1 MKADAH
7 VRVREL
13 IVITARVQTKSIQ
26 WGMKEKKNSL
36 SIFIWPF
43 ICTYQTVRARGT
55 ISMGNGVVESGRKCC
70 IMGVISLGPNEGAD
84 KRK

>member
-7 VRVREL
+7 IRGREL

-26 WGMKEKKNSL
+26 QGNKKENSL
-36 SIFIWPF
+36 LIFIWPF
-43 ICTYQTVRARGT
+43 IYTYQTVRARGT
-55 ISMGNGVVESGRKCC
+55 ISTGNGVVEPGLKCC

-84 KRK
+84 DRK